1 VADALLEDA
10 APSKPNAPLKRE
22 EPAEAH

>member
-10 APSKPNAPLKRE
+10 VALHE
-22 EPAEAH
+22 GEQGAEAAGDEE